1 MSVAQLSYEI
11 NLLSAAKVRFANIAN
26 QLGNAALALEP
37 IGGRISSMYTVDD
50 NSTPISLRS
59 NEVRSKLIQLA
70 NIITGTVLPA
80 IDRQIIAKRQVL
92 IYEAQ
97 MG

>member
-11 NLLSAAKVRFANIAN
+11 NLLSAAKVRFANMAS

-59 NEVRSKLIQLA
+59 TDIITRLTQLS
-70 NIITGTVLPA
+70 NVITGTVLPA
-80 IDRQIIAKRQVL
+80 IDRQIILKRQLL
-92 IYEAQ
+92 IIEAQ
-97 MG
+97 AG